1 MSASVIV
8 FAPFI
13 IGALLAAL
21 GDIGLRLHG
30 GFATP
35 TPAADGVVL
44 LAGHAVRLL
53 ALVPAVVLAGLALAF
68 DRRVRP

>member
-13 IGALLAAL
+13 IGAVLAAL

-30 GFATP
+30 GLATP

-44 LAGHAVRLL
+44 LAGHALRLL
-53 ALVPAVVLAGLALAF
+53 ALLPAIVLLVLALAF
-68 DRRVRP
+68 GRRVRP